1 MSLLN
6 IKLHIL
12 RRKTMTTETTE
23 LTNNTSLTVT
33 DLIVLRNVID
43 LAASRGAFRANEL
56 TSVGEV
62 FDKLALFV
70 DTVVKLAEEAEE
82 ASTRDEESSDEEV
95 SE

>member
-1 MSLLN
+1 
-6 IKLHIL
+6 
-12 RRKTMTTETTE
+12 MTTETTE